1 MKNLFKIFL
10 SISTFVFVL
19 PLILNV
25 EAASL
30 NFDKTTVSV
39 ANSGTFQISVTVD
52 PAGEGMNGTD
62 VYVSYDASVLKA
74 TAVSAGSLFPYVF
87 NDIATSGKVYIAGTV
102 TDPASSISTS
112 GTVATITFQG
122 LKDGTTT
129 LSFDCSTSKIVK
141 DDTQTTNI
149 LNCSQNGSCVVTVG
163 SGGGTNPTPTPGSGG
178 QLPTSG
184 VIDNVIKFAVPGVIL
199 LILGSALRLVL

>member
-1 MKNLFKIFL
+1 MKNIIKIFL
-10 SISTFVFVL
+10 LIPVFVFVL

-74 TAVSAGSLFPYVF
+74 TVVSAGSLFPYVF

-102 TDPASSISTS
+102 TDPASSISSS

-141 DDTQTTNI
+141 DDTQATNI
-149 LNCSQNGSCVVTVG
+149 LNCSQNNSCTVTVG
-163 SGGGTNPTPTPGSGG
+163 AGGSNPTATPGSGG

-184 VIDNVIKFAVPGVIL
+184 VFDNVVKFAVPGMIL
-199 LILGSALRLVL
+199 LILGGALRLVL

>member
-1 MKNLFKIFL
+1 MKNLLAAIIVTFLFL
-10 SISTFVFVL
+10 STI
-19 PLILNV
+19 PLWEKIQ
-25 EAASL
+25 AAYL
-30 NFDKTTVSV
+30 KFDQSTVSTS
-39 ANSGTFQISVTVD
+39 NGGTFQISVTVD

-141 DDTQTTNI
+141 DDTQVTNI
-149 LNCSQNGSCVVTVG
+149 LNCSQNGSCAVTVG

>member
-1 MKNLFKIFL
+1 MKNLLAAIIVTFLFL
-10 SISTFVFVL
+10 STI
-19 PLILNV
+19 PLWEKIQ
-25 EAASL
+25 AAYL
-30 NFDKTTVSV
+30 KFDQSTVSTS
-39 ANSGTFQISVTVD
+39 NGGTFQISVTVD

-141 DDTQTTNI
+141 DDTQATNI
-149 LNCSQNGSCVVTVG
+149 LNCSQNGSCAVTVG
-163 SGGGTNPTPTPGSGG
+163 SGSQPTTAPQ
-178 QLPTSG
+178 QLPESG
-184 VIDNVIKFAVPGVIL
+184 VFDNVVKFAVPGMIL
-199 LILGSALRLVL
+199 LLLGGAFRLLL

>member
-1 MKNLFKIFL
+1 
-10 SISTFVFVL
+10 
-19 PLILNV
+19 
-25 EAASL
+25 
-30 NFDKTTVSV
+30 
-39 ANSGTFQISVTVD
+39 
-52 PAGEGMNGTD
+52 MNGTD

-141 DDTQTTNI
+141 DDTQATNI
-149 LNCSQNGSCVVTVG
+149 LNCSQNGSCAVTVG
-163 SGGGTNPTPTPGSGG
+163 SGGGTNPGSGG